1 MIKFVFCLTLLLMF
15 VSANITEASLL
26 RIALIEAQATAELD
40 CEDDFFV
47 EDLLSGKVT
56 VVPAGKYFLRGSGEN
71 IIMDATKIFGKK
83 ITIAGAAG
91 KNNPTI
97 NKKAYYGSFRAELLD
112 KELLLINNIVTM
124 ESYLKCVLPA
134 KTMSV
139 WPEEVIKAQA
149 VTARTY
155 AKYMQEKNRHS
166 MYDLSANDRE
176 LPYAGRAS
184 EKDAVTENINST
196 AGLYMTD
203 NAGSPLQAITTSS
216 SGGKTESAEDAWGYD
231 VSYLRSVND
240 YDQDSPDYQ
249 WKRNIKPSVLETI
262 LEQNGYHVGR
272 LTGIRLSPLK
282 FPSGDRTATGRVK
295 YVFVFGKYGSAKISG
310 KELQDFLGLES
321 TLFDVETGVPLPQNL
336 KVSLENSWGME
347 VGSKEIEIRVN
358 EEHVDSGKQ
367 LLREYHFINYSKDG
381 KIIFKGSGKGDGLG
395 LSAWGARG
403 LANAFENKFVDILR
417 YYYGEIKLS
426 TEQ

>member
-149 VTARTY
+149 VAARTY
-155 AKYMQEKNRHS
+155 AKYMQEKKSPFNVR
-166 MYDLSANDRE
+166 
-176 LPYAGRAS
+176 S
-184 EKDAVTENINST
+184 EC
-196 AGLYMTD
+196 
-203 NAGSPLQAITTSS
+203 Q
-216 SGGKTESAEDAWGYD
+216 
-231 VSYLRSVND
+231 
-240 YDQDSPDYQ
+240 
-249 WKRNIKPSVLETI
+249 
-262 LEQNGYHVGR
+262 
-272 LTGIRLSPLK
+272 
-282 FPSGDRTATGRVK
+282 
-295 YVFVFGKYGSAKISG
+295 
-310 KELQDFLGLES
+310 
-321 TLFDVETGVPLPQNL
+321 
-336 KVSLENSWGME
+336 
-347 VGSKEIEIRVN
+347 
-358 EEHVDSGKQ
+358 
-367 LLREYHFINYSKDG
+367 
-381 KIIFKGSGKGDGLG
+381 
-395 LSAWGARG
+395 
-403 LANAFENKFVDILR
+403 
-417 YYYGEIKLS
+417 
-426 TEQ
+426 